1 MFKDF
6 FSVENPGN
14 HHTLIWDKWWFLL
27 LEALVTVILMTL
39 TIKWGTVGSA
49 HLSPTMKLAQP
60 AKLSTPVTSNVD
72 VASASVSASTAKVAV
87 SVVPALAATKELDEH
102 MLRALREM
110 VAVGAR
116 PGEGVIAFTRRVS
129 GSLPGLHL
137 GLRSLNLKETIALA
151 HEYGASVTIY
161 LDGSDSSP
169 TIEAPTLAVGT
180 EPGWRLELVD
190 SEIRVDGSV
199 SKPPSFALGH
209 WKKFPR

>member
-1 MFKDF
+1 MSKTFL
-6 FSVENPGN
+6 VAV
-14 HHTLIWDKWWFLL
+14 LVAALYLL
-27 LEALVTVILMTL
+27 LDRDAKIDSAHIPPPVIVQNTAASDATGRAIDAPTVI
-39 TIKWGTVGSA
+39 A
-49 HLSPTMKLAQP
+49 DEMKVWIEGA
-60 AKLSTPVTSNVD
+60 
-72 VASASVSASTAKVAV
+72 
-87 SVVPALAATKELDEH
+87 ELDRQMFNLLKAE
-102 MLRALREM
+102 
-110 VAVGAR
+110 VAKGAR
-116 PGEGVIAFTRRVS
+116 PGEGAIAFTKRVS